1 MLPEAGLI
9 QHYINSYLSEA
20 TPAGWKTWEI
30 VADLPGRIYQAF
42 SSLRLVPLL
51 HVNLSEVG
59 DLEEIKSATR
69 KPLNKT
75 RQKCHTDQS

>member
-30 VADLPGRIYQAF
+30 VADLPGKIYQAF

-59 DLEEIKSATR
+59 DLLLESPSTKHAKNVTRTNHSA
-69 KPLNKT
+69 
-75 RQKCHTDQS
+75 Q